1 MKAVPELKEQLT
13 GEEGKFS
20 PAGEKRKRGAERGG
34 KRLAGGQSRVLE
46 GLTSLVK
53 EALWTQLVGPW
64 GITEVFYIRESDDQA
79 WVLESCYSRCG
90 PRTSSLATTRNMLE
104 RQTL

>member
-1 MKAVPELKEQLT
+1 MKAALELKEQLT

-20 PAGEKRKRGAERGG
+20 PAGEKRKRGAEWDG
-34 KRLAGGQSRVLE
+34 KRLEGGQSRVLE
-46 GLTSLVK
+46 GLGSLGK
-53 EALWTQLVGPW
+53 ETHWTQLVGPC
-64 GITEVFYIRESDDQA
+64 GITEVFYVRESGDQA

-90 PRTSSLATTRNMLE
+90 PRTSSLAITRNTLE

>member
-1 MKAVPELKEQLT
+1 MMDVLEVKEQLT

-20 PAGEKRKRGAERGG
+20 PAGEKRNRGAEWDG
-34 KRLAGGQSRVLE
+34 KRLEGGQSRVLE
-46 GLTSLVK
+46 GLRSLVK

-64 GITEVFYIRESDDQA
+64 GITEVFYIRESDDQT
-79 WVLESCYSRCG
+79 WVLESCYSKCG
-90 PRTSSLATTRNMLE
+90 PRTSSLAITRNTLQ